1 MVFGFGDWLLQRPC
15 RTALEGGNRAGER
28 QILESA
34 LELQQ
39 SPKLLAVVAP
49 PAWACRFTPAS
60 D

>member
-15 RTALEGGNRAGER
+15 RTAREAEIVRARGR
-28 QILESA
+28 FLKSA